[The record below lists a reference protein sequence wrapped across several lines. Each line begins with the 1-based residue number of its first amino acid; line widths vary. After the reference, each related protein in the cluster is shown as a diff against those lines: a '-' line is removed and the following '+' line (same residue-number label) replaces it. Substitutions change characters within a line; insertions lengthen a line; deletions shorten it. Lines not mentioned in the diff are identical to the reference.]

1 VVFPAVDRSR
11 RSSSHQRSGVG
22 QRSHDSGLASHAGN
36 QGEEGDGEELEHLG
50 GLGCFDLL
58 ANETDDNC
66 WMNTP
71 FYTQPDHPQLAL
83 ALKLSGNTFLG
94 PPFN

>member
-1 VVFPAVDRSR
+1 MFKFVAAVIFALFACAAAKP
-11 RSSSHQRSGVG
+11 GI
-22 QRSHDSGLASHAGN
+22 GLASHAGN